1 MLGNQDW
8 APLNL
13 LVVKAEADFYL
24 KCNLEY
30 CSDKL
35 STKCVFVTIYVF
47 LYKQKHPKINFSP
60 IDFHS
65 FISKSCD
72 SELVYQQSVFLM
84 DWNNEKQSNPTVM
97 H

>member
-35 STKCVFVTIYVF
+35 STKCVFVTINVF
-47 LYKQKHPKINFSP
+47 SNKQKHPNINNSP
-60 IDFHS
+60 KKFYS
-65 FISKSCD
+65 FIFKRVGFSAK
-72 SELVYQQSVFLM
+72 SVFTGL
-84 DWNNEKQSNPTVM
+84 E
-97 H
+97 